1 MVEDIKGSCF
11 FLNQA
16 STHAG
21 ISVVLWEGVS
31 CAIQLTCKGFSGI
44 FAPNEKGKC
53 YVESVAYGTGQD
65 LIDRSSI
72 FIQTGSDPYELHSLT
87 AQRSASEDTP

>member
-1 MVEDIKGSCF
+1 MLFPEPSQHPCGYIG
-11 FLNQA
+11 
-16 STHAG
+16 
-21 ISVVLWEGVS
+21 
-31 CAIQLTCKGFSGI
+31 CAMGGGELRYPIDLQGI
-44 FAPNEKGKC
+44 FGYFRAQQKGKC